1 MDESMKQQLVAD
13 LNSAVEF
20 FERSTSNLTEDDS
33 DYAPVEGLFTTAQQV
48 AHAAQTIDWFMDGAF
63 RPGFDLDFDAHER
76 AVRGVT
82 SLTDARAWFTRAVE
96 NARSVINTTSTEEWT
111 QPIAEGPVMGGSPRS
126 AIFGAITD
134 HTAHHRGALTIYA
147 RLRNKVPPMPYMDA
161 PS

>member
-1 MDESMKQQLVAD
+1 MIVLVNVIKPQG
-13 LNSAVEF
+13 LEPLQF
-20 FERSTSNLTEDDS
+20 PTKFRSHS
-33 DYAPVEGLFTTAQQV
+33 

-63 RPGFDLDFDAHER
+63 RPAGFDLDFDAHER
-76 AVRGVT
+76 AVRGDT

-147 RLRNKVPPMPYMDA
+147 RLRNEG
-161 PS
+161 PSNALHGCSVVGDTLVRPRC

>member
-33 DYAPVEGLFTTAQQV
+33 DYAPVAGLFTTAQQV
-48 AHAAQTIDWFMDGAF
+48 AHAAQTIDWFMDGA
-63 RPGFDLDFDAHER
+63 GFDLDFDAHER